1 MKKISAAFDGLK
13 FSEGTLAYAI
23 KVAESSKALLSGVF
37 LESFLYHSYKL
48 YDMVGAQGISD
59 VKMKHLLEKD
69 ETKRQESTA
78 IFEQACKNADIDYTI
93 HRDKN
98 FALQELLKESIY
110 SDLVLIGADETI
122 SHFSENTPTQFV
134 RDFLAEIQSPVL
146 IVPREYKEIEKV
158 VLLYDGKPS
167 SVYAIK
173 MFNYMM
179 PWLRG
184 KETEVLSITDPKDA
198 QDLPDEDLIKEFITC
213 HYPDASYTLLKGD
226 PEEGIITYLKN
237 IKENILV
244 VSGAYKRGQVSRW
257 FKSSM
262 ADLLM
267 KEIDMPLFIAHNK

>member
-37 LESFLYHSYKL
+37 LESFLYHGYKL
-48 YDMVGAQGISD
+48 FDMVGAQGISE
-59 VKMKHLLEKD
+59 VKMRHLLEKD
-69 ETKRQESTA
+69 EATRRESTA
-78 IFEQACKNADIDYTI
+78 IFEQACKNADIDYIT
-93 HRDKN
+93 HHDKS

-110 SDLVLIGADETI
+110 SDLVLIGADETL
-122 SHFSENTPTQFV
+122 SHFSEENPTQFI
-134 RDFLAEIQSPVL
+134 RDFLAEMQSPVL

-158 VLLYDGKPS
+158 VLLYDGRPS

-179 PWLRG
+179 PWLKS
-184 KETEVLSITDPKDA
+184 KETEVISVTDPKDT
-198 QDLPDEDLIKEFITC
+198 QELPDGELIKEFITC

-226 PEEGIITYLKN
+226 PEEEIITYLKN
-237 IKENILV
+237 INKNVLV

-257 FKSSM
+257 FKTSM

>member
-13 FSEGTLAYAI
+13 FSEGTMAYAI
-23 KVAESSKALLSGVF
+23 KIAESSKALLSGVF

-48 YDMVGAQGISD
+48 FDMVGAQGISE

-69 ETKRQESTA
+69 AATRKESAA
-78 IFEQACKNADIDYTI
+78 IFEQACKSADINYTI
-93 HRDKN
+93 HHDKN

-110 SDLVLIGADETI
+110 SDLVLVGAGETL
-122 SHFSENTPTQFV
+122 SHFTEDSPTQFI
-134 RDFLAEIQSPVL
+134 RDFLADMQSPVL

-184 KETEVLSITDPKDA
+184 KETEVISVTDPKNA
-198 QDLPDEDLIKEFITC
+198 QDLPDEELIKEFITC
-213 HYPDASYTLLKGD
+213 HYPNASYTLLKGD
-226 PEEGIITYLKN
+226 AEDEIITYLKN
-237 IKENILV
+237 SNKNALL
-244 VSGAYKRGQVSRW
+244 VSGAYTRGQVSRW
-257 FKSSM
+257 FKTSM